1 MDTYISSVT
10 HLNDGSNM
18 FKLPWKDD
26 HAPLPSNLHV
36 CEHRARSL
44 ARRLIQIPNLMKS
57 YNEMIKERDSSRRLA
72 LNQHQISSL
81 HSPIIL

>member
-1 MDTYISSVT
+1 MDTYIRYVT
-10 HLNDGSNM
+10 RLNDCYNM
-18 FKLPWKDD
+18 VKFPWKDD

-44 ARRLIQIPNLMKS
+44 ARRLTQTPNLMKS

-81 HSPIIL
+81 HFTVIL